1 MKKLKPKSIKNKK
14 TITTKKGRVLPIPSN
29 EDLNLISKTIDELYD
44 YDPNNKFNMFTP
56 KHMKNG
62 ETISDQNIDE
72 IIIINE
78 ENLHAK

>member
-1 MKKLKPKSIKNKK
+1 MKTLKPKSIKKQR
-14 TITTKKGRVLPIPSN
+14 TITTKKGRILPIPSN
-29 EDLNLISKTIDELYD
+29 EDLNLISKTIDELYN

-72 IIIINE
+72 ILIINE
-78 ENLHAK
+78 EDLHAK